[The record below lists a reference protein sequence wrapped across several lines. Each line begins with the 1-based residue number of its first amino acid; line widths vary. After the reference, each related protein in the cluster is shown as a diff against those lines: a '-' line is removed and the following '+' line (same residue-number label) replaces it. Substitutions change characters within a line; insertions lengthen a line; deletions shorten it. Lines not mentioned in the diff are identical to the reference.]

1 MHERVRPKQR
11 KLNPVPFLRFRSDSL
26 MGDELLSEDD
36 DEDLS
41 NFVFPVKSGDR
52 PTLANRQLPLAV
64 HRPRPQAYARPHA
77 PLITS
82 RMPSRMQT

>member
-1 MHERVRPKQR
+1 MHESVRHKQR
-11 KLNPVPFLRFRSDSL
+11 KQTDAILARSDSL

-64 HRPRPQAYARPHA
+64 HRPRAQACARTLPRHVTHA
-77 PLITS
+77 
-82 RMPSRMQT
+82 RMQT